1 MAHGNSRV
9 PSPLSS
15 EDQMPTLILADH
27 VAGAPIAFKCS
38 DCDEV
43 FSPPPV
49 PRGARPWTPE
59 EARAKLAAQFQEH
72 VDKAHHKVKS

>member
-59 EARAKLAAQFQEH
+59 EARAKLAAQFQEDI
-72 VDKAHHKVKS
+72 VKAHPDT